1 MNLFRFN
8 VSDILKKSCEADCAS
23 NSVWSG
29 DVTQD
34 FVDTIS
40 RFDTIS
46 EKCCKES
53 FKYEPEIVP
62 IFAQDIGGVNEGY
75 EPEEYEYYVELDNV
89 AKLAKSK
96 ECKIHEAFFMMQNY
110 VASQLGE
117 SAAEKT
123 YLIVSGI
130 DEAKEIVKEAECARG
145 SLLEDSKL
153 QSIME
158 TTEILKDLYN
168 RGVQIKIRD
177 SKSED

>member
-8 VSDILKKSCEADCAS
+8 VSDILRKSCEADCAS

-40 RFDTIS
+40 GFDTIS

-53 FKYEPEIVP
+53 FRYEPEIVP
-62 IFAQDIGGVNEGY
+62 IFAQDISGIE
-75 EPEEYEYYVELDNV
+75 EEYEYYVELDNV
-89 AKLAKSK
+89 AKLAESK

-123 YLIVSGI
+123 YLVVSGI
-130 DEAKEIVKEAECARG
+130 DEAREIVKEAECAKG

>member
-8 VSDILKKSCEADCAS
+8 VSDILKKSCEADCAN

-40 RFDTIS
+40 GFDTIS

-53 FKYEPEIVP
+53 FRYEPEIVP
-62 IFAQDIGGVNEGY
+62 IFAQDISGIE
-75 EPEEYEYYVELDNV
+75 EEYEYYVELDNV
-89 AKLAKSK
+89 AKLAESK

-123 YLIVSGI
+123 YLVVSGI
-130 DEAKEIVKEAECARG
+130 DEAREIVKEAECAKG

>member
-1 MNLFRFN
+1 MNLFRFD
-8 VSDILKKSCEADCAS
+8 VSDILRKSCEADCVS
-23 NSVWSG
+23 SSVWSG

-40 RFDTIS
+40 GFDTIS

-53 FKYEPEIVP
+53 FRYEPEIVP
-62 IFAQDIGGVNEGY
+62 IFAQDISGIE
-75 EPEEYEYYVELDNV
+75 EEYEYYVELDNV
-89 AKLAKSK
+89 AKLAESK

-123 YLIVSGI
+123 YLVVSGI
-130 DEAKEIVKEAECARG
+130 DEAREIVKEAECAKG

>member
-8 VSDILKKSCEADCAS
+8 VSDILKKTCAADCAS

-40 RFDTIS
+40 GFDTIS

-62 IFAQDIGGVNEGY
+62 IFAQDISGVE
-75 EPEEYEYYVELDNV
+75 EEYEYYVELDNV
-89 AKLAKSK
+89 AKLAESK

-123 YLIVSGI
+123 YLVVSGI
-130 DEAKEIVKEAECARG
+130 DEAREIVREAECAKG
-145 SLLEDSKL
+145 SILEDSKL
-153 QSIME
+153 QTIME
-158 TTEILKDLYN
+158 TTEILRDLYN